1 MPYGAPT
8 FAAAQPRR
16 TRWILLAATVLLGT
30 GGCVPA
36 NIRGQY
42 SLLRKDLPP
51 DGEIHSP
58 YYTYYTGLYSF
69 LPDWYRMY
77 SMASGPE
84 TPRKQCHR
92 PHLYA
97 FPGQQLSVT
106 IKNCSQASEIQQARL
121 TKLLRKT
128 FASVEKRFHS
138 HVHVAHARFTLYPS
152 KSGYDIHET
161 HIVHPHAL
169 TFGMAL
175 TYDPGKPSRS
185 ERQIVRLA
193 AHELFH
199 LARYILRRTRDA
211 SSSDK
216 LSEEQKA
223 SFFGLCVDRDV
234 FGSLEKRAFD
244 KGVLFA
250 PQWVKNVRIAHTS
263 ADGSIRANQRLNE
276 ISANQAKLATAKQ
289 VSRFERYC
297 AQIVH

>member
-1 MPYGAPT
+1 MPFCAPECFT
-8 FAAAQPRR
+8 GRR
-16 TRWILLAATVLLGT
+16 RKMLFITSTALVLLVT
-30 GGCVPA
+30 GGCVPSSM
-36 NIRGQY
+36 RRQY
-42 SLLRKDLPP
+42 KLLRRDLPP
-51 DGEIHSP
+51 GGEIHSP
-58 YYTYYTGLYSF
+58 YYEYYTGVYAF

-138 HVHVAHARFTLYPS
+138 HVHVAHARFTLYPP

-234 FGSLEKRAFD
+234 FGSLENRAFD

-250 PQWVKNVRIAHTS
+250 PQWAKNVRIAHTS